1 MKLAVIERMDYP
13 EGKDSGNRF
22 SMSRN
27 YSDLLNEL
35 GVIVIPVITTYGI
48 DEIAAFCDGFII
60 SGNALNIL
68 PSYYGKEAL
77 EGLNYD
83 IDTYPLDKAAIEAF
97 ARLHKPILG
106 ICGGLQSINVYYG
119 GTLNQ
124 HIENH
129 SLQEEQDHGAKV
141 VEGTFIAN
149 VFGQESIRINS
160 LHSQCIDAVAPGF
173 KVSCVSD
180 DGIIEAIEKD
190 NIIGVQ
196 WHPEIMRD
204 RQFFKT
210 YIETFLK

>member
-1 MKLAVIERMDYP
+1 MY
-13 EGKDSGNRF
+13 
-22 SMSRN
+22 
-27 YSDLLNEL
+27 
-35 GVIVIPVITTYGI
+35 
-48 DEIAAFCDGFII
+48 
-60 SGNALNIL
+60 
-68 PSYYGKEAL
+68 
-77 EGLNYD
+77 
-83 IDTYPLDKAAIEAF
+83 
-97 ARLHKPILG
+97 H
-106 ICGGLQSINVYYG
+106 G

-141 VEGTFIAN
+141 VEDTFIAK

-160 LHSQCIDAVAPGF
+160 LHSQCIDSVAPGF

-210 YIETFLK
+210 YIETFLKIEK